1 MVKSICSDLPFA
13 IFFGISNN
21 TERKWDIS
29 NAQKL
34 VSYEPQDNAAD
45 YLPRD

>member
-1 MVKSICSDLPFA
+1 MIKSIRCDLPLA

-21 TERKWDIS
+21 TQRKWDIS

-34 VSYEPQDNAAD
+34 IGYEPQDNAAD